1 MSNLNKLLA
10 YSMCE
15 EMEYNLF
22 NDEECVATDIIGD
35 IEDEPDGDKSILYD
49 NDKNIKEGFL
59 SKFKKPKAEENPK
72 MELRDLEKIGS
83 EILPVL
89 KSIVNKY
96 NSDKKVNTKCIELFK
111 NYLKGFDEDDIEGDD
126 GLQKMNYYIKKNKA
140 PKFSIP
146 YIDYASGNNC
156 LMFEV
161 CNEGQYIREALSPV
175 IVDMINELKK
185 NQTVSKYIYKI
196 DNGDGDEGCIY
207 IEVKG
212 DL

>member
-83 EILPVL
+83 EILSVL

-111 NYLKGFDEDDIEGDD
+111 NYLNEFDEDDIEGDD

-146 YIDYASGNNC
+146 YIDYVSGNNC

-161 CNEGQYIREALSPV
+161 CDEGQYIRDALSPV

-212 DL
+212 NL

>member
-140 PKFSIP
+140 PKFSTP

-175 IVDMINELKK
+175 IVDMINEVKK

-212 DL
+212 NL

>member
-10 YSMCE
+10 YSICE

-35 IEDEPDGDKSILYD
+35 IEDEPEGDTSILYD

-59 SKFKKPKAEENPK
+59 SKFKKPKSEENPK

-111 NYLKGFDEDDIEGDD
+111 NYLNEFDEDDIEGDD

-140 PKFSIP
+140 PKFSTP

-212 DL
+212 NL

>member
-1 MSNLNKLLA
+1 MQ
-10 YSMCE
+10 Y
-15 EMEYNLF
+15 
-22 NDEECVATDIIGD
+22 TD
-35 IEDEPDGDKSILYD
+35 
-49 NDKNIKEGFL
+49 
-59 SKFKKPKAEENPK
+59 
-72 MELRDLEKIGS
+72 
-83 EILPVL
+83 
-89 KSIVNKY
+89 
-96 NSDKKVNTKCIELFK
+96 
-111 NYLKGFDEDDIEGDD
+111 
-126 GLQKMNYYIKKNKA
+126 YIKKNKA
-140 PKFSIP
+140 PKFSTP

-212 DL
+212 NL

>member
-10 YSMCE
+10 YSICE

-35 IEDEPDGDKSILYD
+35 IEDEQDGDKSILYD

-59 SKFKKPKAEENPK
+59 SKFKKPKSEENPK

-140 PKFSIP
+140 PKFSTP

-212 DL
+212 NL

>member
-1 MSNLNKLLA
+1 MS
-10 YSMCE
+10 
-15 EMEYNLF
+15 
-22 NDEECVATDIIGD
+22 
-35 IEDEPDGDKSILYD
+35 
-49 NDKNIKEGFL
+49 
-59 SKFKKPKAEENPK
+59 
-72 MELRDLEKIGS
+72 
-83 EILPVL
+83 VL

-140 PKFSIP
+140 PKFSIS
-146 YIDYASGNNC
+146 YIGYASGNNC

-212 DL
+212 NL

>member
-10 YSMCE
+10 YSICE

-59 SKFKKPKAEENPK
+59 SKFKKPKSEENPK

-140 PKFSIP
+140 PKFSTP

-212 DL
+212 NL

>member
-83 EILPVL
+83 EILSVL

-140 PKFSIP
+140 PKFSTP

-212 DL
+212 NL